1 MNTENTDTAAVETP
15 TQKILVHTRNEDD
28 RKVLNENFNV
38 SKMGKPQY
46 ITGLGMEAQKALMI
60 ASIKGQRIVTTGLP
74 LDITASLGE
83 VTVVRAWSTEKADGS
98 KSQGSIPPA
107 DFYAGK
113 IVNPEAYAKLKDN
126 PDFIAA
132 FTKADEV
139 EEEIS
144 SDF

>member
-46 ITGLGMEAQKALMI
+46 ITGLGMESQKALMI

-113 IVNPEAYAKLKDN
+113 IVNPEAYANLKEN

-139 EEEIS
+139 EEEEA

>member
-1 MNTENTDTAAVETP
+1 MSTENTETAVETP

-38 SKMGKPQY
+38 NKMGKPQY
-46 ITGLGMEAQKALMI
+46 ITGLGMDAQKALMV
-60 ASIKGQRIVTTGLP
+60 ASIKGTRIVTTGLP

-113 IVNPEAYAKLKDN
+113 IVNPEAFAKLKDN

-132 FTKADEV
+132 FTADDA
-139 EEEIS
+139 EEES
-144 SDF
+144 GEEGDF

>member
-1 MNTENTDTAAVETP
+1 MSTENTETAVETP

>member
-1 MNTENTDTAAVETP
+1 MSTENTTVADAPVEHSTPDTAKTR
-15 TQKILVHTRNEDD
+15 ILVHTRNEDD

-38 SKMGKPQY
+38 SKMGTPQY
-46 ITGLGMEAQKALMI
+46 ITGLGMDAQKALMI
-60 ASIKGQRIVTTGLP
+60 ASIKGTRIVTTGLP

-113 IVNPEAYAKLKDN
+113 IVNAEAFASLKND
-126 PDFIAA
+126 PVFIAA
-132 FTKADEV
+132 FTAAEV
-139 EEEIS
+139 LT
-144 SDF
+144 